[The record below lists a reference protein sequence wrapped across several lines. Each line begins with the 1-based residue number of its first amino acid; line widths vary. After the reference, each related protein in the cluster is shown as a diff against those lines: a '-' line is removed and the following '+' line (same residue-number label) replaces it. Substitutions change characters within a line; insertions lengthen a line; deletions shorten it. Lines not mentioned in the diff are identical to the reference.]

1 MKYLKY
7 FISPATLV
15 VALFFILKGA
25 YYPTAFL
32 IGFSLFIILGDYF
45 IKENLLEQLY
55 KYPFLLNL
63 PMYLNLPLL
72 FVFISVSIFSLSN
85 ESSILLTSILSPS
98 SYSKLEAINASFT
111 FVDLV
116 SLVFLSG
123 LFIGIMGTVPG
134 HELVHRVKSKLDMFF
149 GNWLLAFSWDCT
161 FAVEHVYGHHRNVAT
176 SIDPATGKRGE
187 NIYKFILKAMFIEHR
202 DAWRIEVNRLRLAKK
217 FPVSFNNR
225 MLIGYARSMFLTF
238 LAFLIGGVSGIL
250 SFLIIAFIAKSLL
263 ELINFAEHYGLVRV
277 VGEPVQPRHSWNSN
291 ATLSSLYLFNVTR
304 HSSHHEKSHLKF
316 WELKTYENSPTM
328 PQGYL
333 TMIYLGLIAPFL
345 FHRVMARKLVEWDQ
359 KFANDSERELAKK
372 QNKIS
377 GIPLLVN
384 SG

>member
-187 NIYKFILKAMFIEHR
+187 NIYKFILKAMFTEHR

-238 LAFLIGGVSGIL
+238 LAFLIGGVSGIW

-384 SG
+384 SA

>member
-161 FAVEHVYGHHRNVAT
+161 FAVEHVYGHHKNVAT

-238 LAFLIGGVSGIL
+238 LAFLIGGVSGIW

>member
-238 LAFLIGGVSGIL
+238 LAFLIGGVSGIW

-384 SG
+384 TA

>member
-15 VALFFILKGA
+15 IALFFILKGA

-55 KYPFLLNL
+55 KYPFILNL

-85 ESSILLTSILSPS
+85 ESSILLTTILSPS

-238 LAFLIGGVSGIL
+238 LAFLIGGVSGIW

-384 SG
+384 SA

>member
-1 MKYLKY
+1 M
-7 FISPATLV
+7 
-15 VALFFILKGA
+15 
-25 YYPTAFL
+25 
-32 IGFSLFIILGDYF
+32 
-45 IKENLLEQLY
+45 
-55 KYPFLLNL
+55 
-63 PMYLNLPLL
+63 
-72 FVFISVSIFSLSN
+72 
-85 ESSILLTSILSPS
+85 
-98 SYSKLEAINASFT
+98 
-111 FVDLV
+111 
-116 SLVFLSG
+116 
-123 LFIGIMGTVPG
+123 
-134 HELVHRVKSKLDMFF
+134 
-149 GNWLLAFSWDCT
+149 
-161 FAVEHVYGHHRNVAT
+161 
-176 SIDPATGKRGE
+176 
-187 NIYKFILKAMFIEHR
+187 
-202 DAWRIEVNRLRLAKK
+202 
-217 FPVSFNNR
+217 
-225 MLIGYARSMFLTF
+225 
-238 LAFLIGGVSGIL
+238 
-250 SFLIIAFIAKSLL
+250 

-384 SG
+384 SA

>member
-225 MLIGYARSMFLTF
+225 MLIGYARSMVLTF
-238 LAFLIGGVSGIL
+238 LAFLIGGVSGIW

-384 SG
+384 SA

>member
-238 LAFLIGGVSGIL
+238 LAFLIGGVSGIW

-333 TMIYLGLIAPFL
+333 TMIYLGLIAPYL

-384 SG
+384 SA

>member
-1 MKYLKY
+1 
-7 FISPATLV
+7 
-15 VALFFILKGA
+15 
-25 YYPTAFL
+25 
-32 IGFSLFIILGDYF
+32 
-45 IKENLLEQLY
+45 
-55 KYPFLLNL
+55 
-63 PMYLNLPLL
+63 MYLNLPLL

-238 LAFLIGGVSGIL
+238 LAFLIGGVSGIW

-384 SG
+384 SA

>member
-55 KYPFLLNL
+55 KYPFFLNL

-72 FVFISVSIFSLSN
+72 FVFTSVSIFSLSN

-238 LAFLIGGVSGIL
+238 LAFLIGGVSGIW

>member
-55 KYPFLLNL
+55 KYPFFLNL

-238 LAFLIGGVSGIL
+238 LAFLIGGVSGIW

-277 VGEPVQPRHSWNSN
+277 VGEPVQPKHSWNSN

>member
-1 MKYLKY
+1 MKYLKF
-7 FISPATLV
+7 FISPATII
-15 VALFFILKGA
+15 VALFFISNGA
-25 YYPTAFL
+25 HYPTAFL
-32 IGFSLFIILGDYF
+32 IGFSLFIILGDVF
-45 IKENLLEQLY
+45 VSQNNSVEIF
-55 KYPFLLNL
+55 KYPSLLNL
-63 PMYLNLPLL
+63 PIYINFPLL
-72 FVFISVSIFSLSN
+72 AIFIYLSIFSLTK
-85 ESSILLTSILSPS
+85 ESSSLLSVILND
-98 SYSKLEAINASFT
+98 SYYFNLIAIRNSFT
-111 FVDLV
+111 FIDQV

-123 LFIGIMGTVPG
+123 LFIGIMGTVTG
-134 HELVHRVKSKLDMFF
+134 HELVHRTKSRLDMFF

-238 LAFLIGGVSGIL
+238 LAFLIGGVSGIW

-384 SG
+384 SA

>member
-238 LAFLIGGVSGIL
+238 LAFLIGGVSGIW

-384 SG
+384 SA

>member
-55 KYPFLLNL
+55 KYPFFLNL

-202 DAWRIEVNRLRLAKK
+202 DAWRIELNRLRLAKK

-238 LAFLIGGVSGIL
+238 LAFLIGGVSGIW

-384 SG
+384 SA

>member
-238 LAFLIGGVSGIL
+238 LAFLIGGVSGIW

-277 VGEPVQPRHSWNSN
+277 VGEPVQPKHSWNSN

-333 TMIYLGLIAPFL
+333 TMIYLGLIAPYL

-384 SG
+384 SA

>member
-72 FVFISVSIFSLSN
+72 FVFISVSIFFLSN
-85 ESSILLTSILSPS
+85 ESSILLTTILSSS
-98 SYSKLEAINASFT
+98 SYSKLEAINASFA

-238 LAFLIGGVSGIL
+238 LAFLIGGVSGIW

-384 SG
+384 SA

>member
-45 IKENLLEQLY
+45 IKEDLLEQLY

-238 LAFLIGGVSGIL
+238 LAFLIGGVSGIW

-384 SG
+384 SA

>member
-72 FVFISVSIFSLSN
+72 FVFISVSIFALSN

-187 NIYKFILKAMFIEHR
+187 NIYKFILKAMFLEHR

-238 LAFLIGGVSGIL
+238 LAFLIGGVSGIW

-384 SG
+384 SA

>member
-217 FPVSFNNR
+217 FPVNFNNR

-238 LAFLIGGVSGIL
+238 LAFLIGGVSGIW

>member
-161 FAVEHVYGHHRNVAT
+161 FAVEHVYGHHKNVAT

-238 LAFLIGGVSGIL
+238 LAFLIGGVSGIW

-384 SG
+384 SA

>member
-55 KYPFLLNL
+55 KYPFFLNL

-238 LAFLIGGVSGIL
+238 LAFLIGGVSGIW

-384 SG
+384 SA

>member
-55 KYPFLLNL
+55 KYPFFLNL

-238 LAFLIGGVSGIL
+238 LAFLIGGFSGIW

-384 SG
+384 SA

>member
-238 LAFLIGGVSGIL
+238 LAFLIGGVSGIW

>member
-55 KYPFLLNL
+55 KYPFFLNL

-72 FVFISVSIFSLSN
+72 FVFISVSIFFLSS
-85 ESSILLTSILSPS
+85 ESSILLTTILSPS

-238 LAFLIGGVSGIL
+238 LAFLIGGVSGIW

-384 SG
+384 SA